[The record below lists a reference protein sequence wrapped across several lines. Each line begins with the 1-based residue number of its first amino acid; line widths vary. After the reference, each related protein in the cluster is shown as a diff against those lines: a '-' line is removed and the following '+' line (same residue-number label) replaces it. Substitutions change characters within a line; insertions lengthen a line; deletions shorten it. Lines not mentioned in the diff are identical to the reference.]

1 MAVIFFLAFIAIVAL
16 AGGLGW
22 VADSREFAD
31 WRAIGDGETQPL
43 PRP

>member
-1 MAVIFFLAFIAIVAL
+1 MAVIFFLAFIGIVAL
-16 AGGLGW
+16 ASAFGW

-31 WRAIGDGETQPL
+31 WRAVRDGEVQPL